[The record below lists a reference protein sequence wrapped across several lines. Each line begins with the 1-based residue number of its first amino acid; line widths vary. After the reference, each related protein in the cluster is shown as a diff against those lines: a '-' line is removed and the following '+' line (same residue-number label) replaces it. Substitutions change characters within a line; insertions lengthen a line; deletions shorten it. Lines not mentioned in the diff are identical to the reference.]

1 MALMSEGVQASSSLA
16 ASASEDPPEGDGE
29 EGGAVFVSES
39 SAGFTVA

>member
-16 ASASEDPPEGDGE
+16 PSDPPEGDGE
-29 EGGAVFVSES
+29 EEDAVFVSEY